1 MDTNNKLLN
10 GINSEAKEKA
20 RMLLDDAKVRV
31 DDIIA
36 QANHKIDKELIKED
50 KDYSNRLMVENLK
63 VKSAK
68 KATERKVQLS
78 LLEKQYN
85 LLLSSVSENVYTML
99 EGEEGKALLEKWTLE
114 AVLGLGL
121 DEAKI
126 SFSAKYPI
134 SEDMLRNVE
143 KVAKKDYN
151 LKLKLQ
157 LDSRRLIVAGVVAT
171 TLDGKVSF
179 NNQVDVRIRR
189 FDRDIK
195 IAVQEGLCPQ
205 E

>member
-1 MDTNNKLLN
+1 MDTDNKLLN
-10 GINSEAKEKA
+10 GINLEAKEKA
-20 RMLLDDAKVRV
+20 KKLLENAQIRV

-36 QANHKIDKELIKED
+36 QANHKLEKELIKED
-50 KDYSNRLMVENLK
+50 KDCDNRLLVENLK

-85 LLLSSVSENVYTML
+85 LLLSGVKENVYNML
-99 EGEEGKALLEKWTLE
+99 EGEEGKALLEKWMLE
-114 AVLGLGL
+114 AILGLGL

-126 SFSAKYPI
+126 SFSANYPI
-134 SEDMLRNVE
+134 SEEMLKNVE
-143 KVAKKDYN
+143 NVAKKDYN